1 MTVSKKVE
9 LLLREKRGKEI
20 KRNPVADVVRSTA
33 VDVVDLYEREVF
45 VPSFGGRISPV
56 TVSPDFK
63 ALFFIWLWLT

>member
-45 VPSFGGRISPV
+45 VP
-56 TVSPDFK
+56 
-63 ALFFIWLWLT
+63 LLWRTDLTGDSVA